1 MIKTQTYNFARAGF
15 GQLELEVDSPSKQIY
30 KSTIPENIKW
40 DIKGL
45 DLTEPIVA
53 QNKYFFEWQ
62 KIHFTYSVKQNSN
75 LKGPIDLRV
84 NDRVLKQ
91 SKIVDE
97 SHILSGLFSFEDVVG
112 ETRIEI
118 KDAYNRLIFSL
129 ETEVFPQKM
138 DYKSDYNAMMADI
151 SQIVQNLAYDSL
163 KDTFK
168 RSKAKLKGRP
178 TEHEWWNILDAL
190 FAQLIINLG
199 VIKRQPKID
208 IDNQELIMPIHR
220 IKQASKN
227 NLTWFKRNT
236 QFSNQKGEGIKVGES
251 QYFIKALANKKYIT
265 YDTYENR
272 FVVWAI
278 KNILEQL
285 RKYKKITLQSKQNLD
300 YSPLIKRIET
310 YQSRLQAILHESPF
324 NEASEFEKRSHF
336 STSLTRGAGY
346 RDFMQIYLLLLRGLD
361 IFNNDIFKI
370 EQKDISTLYEYW
382 CFLKMV
388 QLITEQ
394 SGNDLCYQDLVRI
407 QSNRYNVS
415 LKKGEQSKVV
425 LKNHSLEETTTI
437 YYNKEFGRD
446 GKKVFTY
453 KQVPDYTI
461 KLKKKGFENPF
472 WFIFDAKYRFDEK
485 VETEYVKNNY
495 NVPQDAIGQLH
506 RYRDAILHSEPVT
519 TTYRSAIKNLGG
531 VLLYP
536 YPLSED
542 EFKKNIFYK
551 SIEDVNIGALPFLPS
566 KTSLVDGLLHD
577 LIHKTPEE
585 HYERNIEMD
594 KSDYIIHR
602 DLWNDFVTI
611 GTLPS
616 KYIEKRR
623 EFIKNTSIYH
633 VPFVK
638 KLHSKLYLSKSILV
652 YDVVSSEATL
662 YDVKDWEFMTCRE
675 LEQKGALWPLSHLKY
690 VVFNLTNPKQKN
702 VPGKLGTLRGY
713 RYTSREGLNRYIESG
728 EKHCFYL
735 SNPNAARLY
744 EELEKANLEYDINWI
759 DNEYDPSLIE
769 FAIREIKV
777 LSSATFP
784 ALHFSVDNQSVHI
797 FRLLQVLGIQYAKNG
812 QMDHTQA
819 V

>member
-1 MIKTQTYNFARAGF
+1 MNNSQTYNFSKVGL
-15 GQLELEVDSPSKQIY
+15 GHLELDVDLPSKQIY
-30 KSTIPENIKW
+30 KSTVPQNIKW
-40 DIKGL
+40 EINGL
-45 DLTEPIVA
+45 DFIENEIA

-62 KIHFTYSVKQNSN
+62 KIHFTYSVKQDSI

-84 NDRVLKQ
+84 NDKVLKQ
-91 SKIVDE
+91 SKLVDDN
-97 SHILSGLFSFEDVVG
+97 HILSGQFSFEDVVG

-118 KDAYNRLIFSL
+118 RDAYNRLIFRL

-138 DYKSDYNAMMADI
+138 DYKSDYNAMMLEI

-163 KDTFK
+163 KDTFRK
-168 RSKAKLKGRP
+168 SKAKLKGRP

-199 VIKRQPKID
+199 VIKRQPKIE
-208 IDNQELIMPIHR
+208 IDNQEQVLPVHR
-220 IKQASKN
+220 IKQTSRN
-227 NLTWFKRNT
+227 NLSWFKRNT
-236 QFSNQKGEGIKVGES
+236 QFSGQNEQGIKVGEN
-251 QYFIKALANKKYIT
+251 QFFIKALAYKKYIT

-285 RKYKKITLQSKQNLD
+285 RKYKKATAQTKQDFD
-300 YSPLIKRIET
+300 YTPLINRIES
-310 YQSRLQAILHESPF
+310 YQSRLQAILHENPF

-370 EQKDISTLYEYW
+370 EQKNISTLYEYW

-394 SGNDLCYQDLVRI
+394 SGNDLCYQDLVKI
-407 QSNRYNVS
+407 QSNRYKVA

-425 LKNHSLEETTTI
+425 LKNQSLEETSTI
-437 YYNKEFGRD
+437 YYNKEFNRD

-485 VETEYVKNNY
+485 VESEYVINNY

-506 RYRDAILHSEPVT
+506 RYRDAILHSEPVS
-519 TTYRSAIKNLGG
+519 TTYRNAIKNLGG
-531 VLLYP
+531 IILYP
-536 YPLSED
+536 YPLSEQ
-542 EFKKNIFYK
+542 EFKNNVFYK

-566 KTSLVDGLLHD
+566 KNSLVNDLLYD
-577 LIHKTPEE
+577 LINRTPEE

-594 KSDYIIHR
+594 RSDYKQR
-602 DLWNDFVTI
+602 RELWSEFVTI
-611 GTLPS
+611 GNIPFNHM
-616 KYIEKRR
+616 EERR
-623 EFIKNTSIYH
+623 EFIRKSSIYH
-633 VPFVK
+633 VPFIK
-638 KLHSKLYLSKSILV
+638 KLHSKLYLSKEILV
-652 YDVVSSEATL
+652 YDVASSEAVL
-662 YDVKDWEFMTCRE
+662 YDVKDWEFNTDNE
-675 LEQKGALWPLSHLKY
+675 LKEKGASWPLNHTKY
-690 VVFNLTNPKQKN
+690 VVFNLFNPKPIK

-713 RYTSREGLNRYIESG
+713 RYTSKEGLKRYLETG
-728 EKHCFYL
+728 DKNCFYL
-735 SNPNAARLY
+735 SNPDAARLY
-744 EELEKANLEYDINWI
+744 DELTKCKLEFNINWI
-759 DNEYDPSLIE
+759 DNENDPTLVEFLVGDRRILSSIIYPSLSFI
-769 FAIREIKV
+769 FNNKLIT
-777 LSSATFP
+777 LSSLKQEFE
-784 ALHFSVDNQSVHI
+784 
-797 FRLLQVLGIQYAKNG
+797 
-812 QMDHTQA
+812 
-819 V
+819 

>member
-1 MIKTQTYNFARAGF
+1 VNNSQTYNYSKVGL
-15 GQLELEVDSPSKQIY
+15 GHLELEVDLPSKQIY
-30 KSTIPENIKW
+30 KSTIPQNIKW
-40 DIKGL
+40 EIKGL
-45 DLTEPIVA
+45 DFIETEIA

-62 KIHFTYSVKQNSN
+62 KIHFTYSVKQDSM

-84 NDRVLKQ
+84 NDKVLKQ
-91 SKIVDE
+91 SKQVDNN
-97 SHILSGLFSFEDVVG
+97 HILSGQFSFEDVVG

-118 KDAYNRLIFSL
+118 RDAYNRLIFRL

-138 DYKSDYNAMMADI
+138 DYKSDYNAMMLEI

-168 RSKAKLKGRP
+168 KSKAKLKGRP

-199 VIKRQPKID
+199 VIKQQPKIE
-208 IDNQELIMPIHR
+208 IDNQEQVLPVHR
-220 IKQASKN
+220 IKQTSRN
-227 NLTWFKRNT
+227 NLSWFKRNT
-236 QFSNQKGEGIKVGES
+236 QFSGQNSQGIKVGEN
-251 QYFIKALANKKYIT
+251 QFFIKALANKKYIT

-285 RKYKKITLQSKQNLD
+285 RKYKKATAQTKQDFD
-300 YSPLIKRIET
+300 YTPLINRIES
-310 YQSRLQAILHESPF
+310 YQSRLQAILHENPF

-370 EQKDISTLYEYW
+370 EQKNISTLYEYW

-388 QLITEQ
+388 HLITEQ
-394 SGNDLCYQDLVRI
+394 SGNDLCYQDLVKI
-407 QSNRYNVS
+407 QSNRYKVA

-425 LKNHSLEETTTI
+425 LKNQSLEETTTI
-437 YYNKEFGRD
+437 YYNKEFNRD

-453 KQVPDYTI
+453 KQVPDFTI

-485 VETEYVKNNY
+485 VESEYVKNNY

-506 RYRDAILHSEPVT
+506 RYRDAILHSEPVS

-531 VLLYP
+531 IILYP
-536 YPLSED
+536 YPLSEQ
-542 EFKKNIFYK
+542 EFKNNVFYK

-566 KTSLVDGLLHD
+566 KNSLVNDLLYD
-577 LIHKTPEE
+577 LVNRTPEE

-594 KSDYIIHR
+594 RSDYKQR
-602 DLWNDFVTI
+602 RELWSEFVTI
-611 GTLPS
+611 GNIPS
-616 KYIEKRR
+616 NHIEERR
-623 EFIKNTSIYH
+623 EFIRKSSIYQ

-638 KLHSKLYLSKSILV
+638 KLHSKLYLSKKILV
-652 YDVVSSEATL
+652 YDVVTSEAVL
-662 YDVKDWEFMTCRE
+662 YDVKDWEFNTDKE
-675 LEQKGALWPLSHLKY
+675 LKEKGASWPLNHSKY
-690 VVFNLTNPKQKN
+690 IVFNLFNPKSIK

-713 RYTSREGLNRYIESG
+713 RYTSKEGLKRYLETG
-728 EKHCFYL
+728 DKNCFYL
-735 SNPNAARLY
+735 SNPDAARFY
-744 EELEKANLEYDINWI
+744 NELVRLKLEFNINWI
-759 DNEYDPSLIE
+759 DNDNDPTLIE
-769 FAIREIKV
+769 FLVGDKRI
-777 LSSATFP
+777 LSSITCPSLSFIYNNK
-784 ALHFSVDNQSVHI
+784 LITLSSLKQEFE
-797 FRLLQVLGIQYAKNG
+797 
-812 QMDHTQA
+812 
-819 V
+819 